1 MSPLTPVSLNRANK
15 TNSGYKYDPGLA
27 KAVGKKLLGEYY
39 TEENLEN
46 WNNSEITLFRSVLT
60 GTIPSMYIKRFKTIH
75 VKCADLNKYTFSLLN
90 IAEKVYLFKSAHFI

>member
-1 MSPLTPVSLNRANK
+1 MSPLTPISLNRANK

-60 GTIPSMYIKRFKTIH
+60 GTIPSMNIKRLKLHMYLTGYFIYQN
-75 VKCADLNKYTFSLLN
+75 VGVYFLN
-90 IAEKVYLFKSAHFI
+90 

>member
-60 GTIPSMYIKRFKTIH
+60 GTIPSMYIKRFKTIY
-75 VKCADLNKYTFSLLN
+75 VFNWISSECWRLFSQLIGVPL
-90 IAEKVYLFKSAHFI
+90 AKE